1 MGRLSELLQVQ
12 FAGRRLRTS
21 FDEYA
26 DAYKKSQNAGDDA
39 NDEAEGGIDSAVQDS
54 SEATEKA
61 SKKVSKAQ
69 SGEDEAMKV
78 NDVGQSDKAKCK
90 DGCRLSSGAGTPLG
104 PPPPEE
110 RFGGA
115 TGNGSEG
122 VAFPVGGGANGQSG
136 YGAGGGGAGGGG
148 GSGGGGGGYG
158 GAGGGG
164 GGGGY
169 GGAGG
174 GGGGG
179 GGGGEGDAQLPQ
191 EWLDADAAKEAD
203 ERAVELVALEA
214 KRTGRSFEDIANM
227 DTSDPAD
234 DPYASLPR
242 PPYITD
248 AVFLGKDKKTVGWPP
263 ADATDKWG
271 GPPIQLPVNIAD
283 STVMMS
289 GTNWTSLLAILAPC
303 PRPALR
309 DKARFFAFVKT
320 GSSFDEDDLDDGP
333 DPIYEEEPPPPGARD
348 KFGGPAMQQPDDAEG
363 PSAEGSVDRSLAL
376 LASMCPV
383 RRKRAKGFL

>member
-122 VAFPVGGGANGQSG
+122 VAFPVGGGAN
-136 YGAGGGGAGGGG
+136 AL
-148 GSGGGGGGYG
+148 
-158 GAGGGG
+158 
-164 GGGGY
+164 
-169 GGAGG
+169 
-174 GGGGG
+174 
-179 GGGGEGDAQLPQ
+179 LPWARVATEPAAAVPAAVAVPAAAAAAATVVRAVVVVAAATVVRA

-320 GSSFDEDDLDDGP
+320 GSSFDEDDDLDDGP